1 MASLASFRVQY
12 PRQNE
17 DAVHSSESRYE
28 FRDRRPK
35 TQLYDTMLYDEVFQT
50 QRYRPEESDSTPER
64 SRKHRKPAK
73 RASKKRRVSKEH
85 FYLST
90 DESDLDDINRRIQEH
105 ETRESRAKKQAE
117 AVAAEA
123 DGARRRYSLRSRGD
137 SEGRSSSRLNGLET
151 VSSPRKKLKDVKE
164 DEEEHDAEGEE
175 EGDGEENGEED
186 DEDEEENEGEEN
198 ENERQADAEDSD
210 QEEAGHE
217 EEDEHDEEANGGRY
231 HLRRRT
237 RAQDQDSPQP
247 AVRRREE
254 RAARRGAGHPRETSF
269 VAASDTDNTRRYA
282 LRDRAKVQRSAP
294 ASPRNDSSSRS
305 AYADY
310 VKRQQS
316 TRAAVSSGK
325 SKNRHRFS
333 FPQARPRRRNR
344 RRSSSSSSS
353 SSSSDMPGGPDSDD
367 GGMRTNSHHR
377 GAAGRKKTSSARADI
392 TPVEID
398 RSITW
403 ESVGGLET
411 HIEALKEMVMLPLL
425 YPEFYEKYKVTPPS
439 GVLFYGPPGTGKTLL
454 ARALA
459 NSCSLEEDASAS
471 NAENPDAP
479 SKKRHV
485 TFYMRK
491 GADCLSKWVGEAERQ
506 LRLLF
511 EEAKRNEPSIIFFD
525 EIDGLAPVR
534 SAKQDQIHASIVST
548 LLALMDGMDSR
559 GRVVVIGATNRLDA
573 IDPALRRPGRF
584 DRELGFKL
592 PNVHDRERMLTIH
605 ARHWKPALSAAFTK
619 EIAEKTVGYC
629 GADVKALCAEA
640 TLCALRRVYP
650 QVYTS
655 QDKLLINLDNVVV
668 TRGDFA
674 KAMKKITPASHRSV
688 SSFATPLPRLVNVL
702 LQPTVF
708 HVLSEIKKRF
718 PQFPLGSQAIGFSND
733 RDVEMKVP
741 CDEEDHDH
749 DYDIYSTGHRRDCE
763 ICQSEDGDILV
774 CTTCPGAFHSAC
786 LPKSSRIE
794 TGEDWACP
802 NCTTTTSVLRK
813 QQGEGEDS
821 FAAMRHILA
830 MPQQVGYPRVLLT
843 GAFGMGQHFVGA
855 AILHALEGLTHFSL
869 DYPALVADSNA
880 HHPEEA
886 MIRRMN
892 EAQKC
897 LPCVVYLPHAELWW
911 ANTSESMHLALKMML
926 LSQQSHSSLPILFM
940 ACTSAASRDDLPSGL
955 LELFEPSSSDHHNS
969 LSSAI
974 LVEVESPSKAVR
986 KDHFTQVFR
995 AFATPPAPKRRVQQ
1009 HKELEVLPL
1018 APVVKKTQELNQ
1030 EQWAMR
1036 KERDLHCLRELRIF
1050 LGQVLDYCG
1059 TQKLYSHFFFPV
1071 DIEEVPDYYAVVTK
1085 PMDLF
1090 TMREKLN
1097 DGEYT
1102 CFDQF
1107 QADVEQIVRNANLF
1121 NPKRSPTRYIAHAA
1135 NTMRDNIL
1143 SYAYRFRDCQG
1154 YDLFAK
1160 CKEIT
1165 KRLQSQPDFLGR
1177 KSMPKS
1183 STTGQV
1189 RASARLRGIAADS
1202 ETTSSAVENGVTG
1215 EQSANKQSAESNGN
1229 NNLDKSPQQTFPPR
1243 RRSARF
1249 SSDDPVSQW
1258 FDGSPMKQE
1267 PMSADVSDSNTI
1279 KAETDEDMEIE
1290 PLPVFYKGDQVF
1302 VASRTQPGM
1311 NKEGGAGMIAT
1322 VNGDDTYHVKY
1333 ILGGSE
1339 KAVSAVYIKPLTES
1353 VVQGSV
1359 RNHRDEA
1366 IARKAAAAA
1375 KKPGEANEVVDE
1387 TVLKLQHF
1395 DRNLWPILKAEN
1407 WTREDSDGA
1416 SIKFFPPHE
1425 EEEDEDHAR
1434 LELSGVNEVVGYI
1447 HMHTPLMRKCYGKPY
1462 VEEFL
1467 AQKKSAEAEGN
1478 QSDTDEEEKEAE
1490 EEEETAEEEDDE
1502 EEAETAVI
1510 DVTEGH
1516 EDDTEDLVGS
1526 SSPSSPQEV
1535 AQEKDEDEEDDEVEE
1550 VEEEHDADE
1559 DEQGK
1564 DTEREDDEEID
1575 IEEEDK
1581 PEPVE
1586 DEEEEAMNFIY
1597 DEVRLVLASSCSVFD
1612 DDSCVI

>member
-12 PRQNE
+12 PRQDE
-17 DAVHSSESRYE
+17 DAAHGSGSRYE

-64 SRKHRKPAK
+64 SRKRRKPAK

-137 SEGRSSSRLNGLET
+137 SEGRSSTRSNGLET
-151 VSSPRKKLKDVKE
+151 VSSPRKLKNVKE
-164 DEEEHDAEGEE
+164 DEEEHDEE
-175 EGDGEENGEED
+175 EEEGGDGEENGEEEEED
-186 DEDEEENEGEEN
+186 DEENEGEDN
-198 ENERQADAEDSD
+198 GDEREAGAEESD
-210 QEEAGHE
+210 QEEEVVEHE
-217 EEDEHDEEANGGRY
+217 EEDDHDEGANGGRY

-237 RAQDQDSPQP
+237 RAQDQDSPPP

-254 RAARRGAGHPRETSF
+254 RAARRGADHPRESSF

-282 LRDRAKVQRSAP
+282 LRDRAKVQRNAP
-294 ASPRNDSSSRS
+294 SSPRNDSTSRS

-310 VKRQQS
+310 VKRQQN

-333 FPQARPRRRNR
+333 FPQARSRRRNR

-367 GGMRTNSHHR
+367 GGMRTNPHHR
-377 GAAGRKKTSSARADI
+377 GAASRKKSSSARADI

-403 ESVGGLET
+403 ESVGGLES

-459 NSCSLEEDASAS
+459 NSCSVEEDASVS
-471 NAENPDAP
+471 NAEDPDAP
-479 SKKRHV
+479 PKKRHV

-592 PNVHDRERMLTIH
+592 PNVHDRERMLSIH
-605 ARHWKPALSAAFTK
+605 ARHWKPALSTAFTK

-688 SSFATPLPRLVNVL
+688 SSFATPLPRLVSVL
-702 LQPTVF
+702 LQPTVLL
-708 HVLSEIKKRF
+708 VLSEIKKRF
-718 PQFPLGSQAIGFSND
+718 PQFPLGPQAIGPSD
-733 RDVEMKVP
+733 DGAVEMNAP
-741 CDEEDHDH
+741 SDQEEDRDHDH
-749 DYDIYSTGHRRDCE
+749 DIYSTGHRRDCE
-763 ICQSEDGDILV
+763 VCQSEDGDILV
-774 CTTCPGAFHSAC
+774 CPACPGAFHSAC
-786 LPKSSRIE
+786 LAESSRIR

-802 NCTTTTSVLRK
+802 NCTTTTCILRK
-813 QQGEGEDS
+813 QQAEDP

-843 GAFGMGQHFVGA
+843 GATGMGQHFVGA

-911 ANTSESMHLALKMML
+911 ANTSDSMHLALKMML
-926 LSQQSHSSLPILFM
+926 LSQQSHASLPMLFM

-955 LELFEPSSSDHHNS
+955 LELFEPSSSDRHDS
-969 LSSAI
+969 PSSAI

-986 KDHFTQVFR
+986 RDHFTQVFR
-995 AFATPPAPKRRVQQ
+995 AFATPPAPKRRAQQ
-1009 HKELEVLPL
+1009 QKELEVLPL
-1018 APVVKKTQELNQ
+1018 APVVKKSQELNQ

-1071 DIEEVPDYYAVVTK
+1071 DIQEVPDYYAVVTK

-1107 QADVEQIVRNANLF
+1107 QADVEQIVRNANQF

-1165 KRLQSQPDFLGR
+1165 KRLQAQPDFLDR

-1183 STTGQV
+1183 NSTGHV
-1189 RASARLRGIAADS
+1189 RASARLRGIAPDES
-1202 ETTSSAVENGVTG
+1202 ETPLSAVENGVN
-1215 EQSANKQSAESNGN
+1215 EKQSTNKQSAESNGN
-1229 NNLDKSPQQTFPPR
+1229 DNSDKSPQKTVPPR

-1249 SSDDPVSQW
+1249 SADGPVSQW

-1267 PMSADVSDSNTI
+1267 PLSADVSDSNTI
-1279 KAETDEDMEIE
+1279 KIETDEDMEAD

-1311 NKEGGAGMIAT
+1311 NKEGGAGMVAT

-1366 IARKAAAAA
+1366 AARKAAAAA
-1375 KKPGEANEVVDE
+1375 KKSGEANEVVDE
-1387 TVLKLQHF
+1387 AVLKLEHF
-1395 DRNLWPILKAEN
+1395 NRNLWPILKAEN
-1407 WTREDSDGA
+1407 WTREDVDGA
-1416 SIKFFPPHE
+1416 ATKFYPPHDE
-1425 EEEDEDHAR
+1425 EEEDDDEDHAR
-1434 LELSGVNEVVGYI
+1434 LELNDVNEVVGYI
-1447 HMHTPLMRKCYGKPY
+1447 HMHIPLMRKCYGKPY

-1467 AQKKSAEAEGN
+1467 AQRKVEGN
-1478 QSDTDEEEKEAE
+1478 ASDMTEEEKETGEDEAAE
-1490 EEEETAEEEDDE
+1490 DEDDEE

-1510 DVTEGH
+1510 EVDGEDH
-1516 EDDTEDLVGS
+1516 EDDTEDLVSS

-1535 AQEKDEDEEDDEVEE
+1535 AQEKDEEEEDDEE
-1550 VEEEHDADE
+1550 EEEHDPEENKETEPEE
-1559 DEQGK
+1559 DEEV
-1564 DTEREDDEEID
+1564 DVEP
-1575 IEEEDK
+1575 EDK
-1581 PEPVE
+1581 PEAEPVE
-1586 DEEEEAMNFIY
+1586 QQEAEEEEEEAVNFIY
-1597 DEVRLVLASSCSVFD
+1597 DEVRSGAD
-1612 DDSCVI
+1612 

>member
-1 MASLASFRVQY
+1 
-12 PRQNE
+12 
-17 DAVHSSESRYE
+17 
-28 FRDRRPK
+28 
-35 TQLYDTMLYDEVFQT
+35 
-50 QRYRPEESDSTPER
+50 
-64 SRKHRKPAK
+64 
-73 RASKKRRVSKEH
+73 
-85 FYLST
+85 
-90 DESDLDDINRRIQEH
+90 
-105 ETRESRAKKQAE
+105 
-117 AVAAEA
+117 
-123 DGARRRYSLRSRGD
+123 
-137 SEGRSSSRLNGLET
+137 
-151 VSSPRKKLKDVKE
+151 
-164 DEEEHDAEGEE
+164 
-175 EGDGEENGEED
+175 
-186 DEDEEENEGEEN
+186 
-198 ENERQADAEDSD
+198 
-210 QEEAGHE
+210 
-217 EEDEHDEEANGGRY
+217 
-231 HLRRRT
+231 
-237 RAQDQDSPQP
+237 
-247 AVRRREE
+247 
-254 RAARRGAGHPRETSF
+254 
-269 VAASDTDNTRRYA
+269 
-282 LRDRAKVQRSAP
+282 
-294 ASPRNDSSSRS
+294 
-305 AYADY
+305 
-310 VKRQQS
+310 
-316 TRAAVSSGK
+316 
-325 SKNRHRFS
+325 
-333 FPQARPRRRNR
+333 
-344 RRSSSSSSS
+344 
-353 SSSSDMPGGPDSDD
+353 
-367 GGMRTNSHHR
+367 MRTSPHHR
-377 GAAGRKKTSSARADI
+377 GSGHKKTSARADI

-403 ESVGGLET
+403 ESVGGLES

-459 NSCSLEEDASAS
+459 NSCTVEEDTSVS
-471 NAENPDAP
+471 NVLDPDAP
-479 SKKRHV
+479 PKKRHV

-650 QVYTS
+650 QVYAS

-674 KAMKKITPASHRSV
+674 TAMKKITPASHRSV
-688 SSFATPLPRLVNVL
+688 SSFATPLPRLVSVL
-702 LQPTVF
+702 LQPTVSL
-708 HVLSEIKKRF
+708 VLSEVNKRF
-718 PQFPLGSQAIGFSND
+718 PQFPLGPQAIGTSET
-733 RDVEMKVP
+733 DVEMRALGNG
-741 CDEEDHDH
+741 DHDH
-749 DYDIYSTGHRRDCE
+749 DHDIYSTGHSRDCDV
-763 ICQSEDGDILV
+763 CHSEDGDILV
-774 CTTCPGAFHSAC
+774 CTTCPGSFHCAC
-786 LPKSSRIE
+786 LPDSSRIE
-794 TGEDWACP
+794 TADDWACP
-802 NCTTTTSVLRK
+802 NCTTITTILRK
-813 QQGEGEDS
+813 QQVEDP
-821 FAAMRHILA
+821 FVAMRHILA
-830 MPQQVGYPRVLLT
+830 MPQQVGIPRVLLT
-843 GAFGMGQHFVGA
+843 GARGMGQHFVGA
-855 AILHALEGLTHFSL
+855 AILHTLEGLTHFSL

-911 ANTSESMHLALKMML
+911 DNTSESMHLALKMML
-926 LSQQSHSSLPILFM
+926 MNLQSHASLPMLFL
-940 ACTSAASRDDLPSGL
+940 ACTAAASRDDLPFGL
-955 LELFEPSSSDHHNS
+955 MELFDLSSPDHHDSPSSS
-969 LSSAI
+969 I
-974 LVEVESPSKAVR
+974 LVEVESPSKALR
-986 KDHFTQVFR
+986 KNHFAQVFQ
-995 AFATPPAPKRRVQQ
+995 AFATPPAPKRRVQK

-1018 APVVKKTQELNQ
+1018 APVVKKTLELNK

-1071 DIEEVPDYYAVVTK
+1071 DIQEVPDYYAVVTK

-1160 CKEIT
+1160 CKKIT
-1165 KRLQSQPDFLGR
+1165 KRLQAQPDFLER

-1183 STTGQV
+1183 TTGQV
-1189 RASARLRGIAADS
+1189 RTSARLRGIAPTSADS
-1202 ETTSSAVENGVTG
+1202 ETPSSAVENGVAG
-1215 EQSANKQSAESNGN
+1215 EESASRQSASFAESNGTN
-1229 NNLDKSPQQTFPPR
+1229 TDKSPQKTSPPR

-1249 SSDDPVSQW
+1249 SSDGPVSQW
-1258 FDGSPMKQE
+1258 FDRSPMKHE
-1267 PMSADVSDSNTI
+1267 PSADVSDSTTI
-1279 KAETDEDMEIE
+1279 KIETDEDMEEE
-1290 PLPVFYKGDQVF
+1290 PLPVFHKGDQVF

-1311 NKEGGAGMIAT
+1311 NKEGGAGMIAA

-1339 KAVSAVYIKPLTES
+1339 KVVSAVYIKPLTES

-1359 RNHRDEA
+1359 RNQREEA
-1366 IARKAAAAA
+1366 ATRKAAGA
-1375 KKPGEANEVVDE
+1375 KKSGETEEVVDE
-1387 TVLKLQHF
+1387 AVLKLEHF
-1395 DRNLWPILKAEN
+1395 NRNLWPILKAEN
-1407 WTREDSDGA
+1407 WTREDADGTVT
-1416 SIKFFPPHE
+1416 KFYPPIE
-1425 EEEDEDHAR
+1425 EEDDEDHAR
-1434 LELSGVNEVVGYI
+1434 LELSGVNEAVGYI

-1467 AQKKSAEAEGN
+1467 AAKKRKQAEGKS
-1478 QSDTDEEEKEAE
+1478 SDNDEGKETE
-1490 EEEETAEEEDDE
+1490 VDETAEEEDDE
-1502 EEAETAVI
+1502 EEVGSPV
-1510 DVTEGH
+1510 DN
-1516 EDDTEDLVGS
+1516 EDNDGEDLVSS

-1535 AQEKDEDEEDDEVEE
+1535 VPENEDE
-1550 VEEEHDADE
+1550 
-1559 DEQGK
+1559 G
-1564 DTEREDDEEID
+1564 
-1575 IEEEDK
+1575 
-1581 PEPVE
+1581 E
-1586 DEEEEAMNFIY
+1586 DEEEEEETIAEEDGDDKETEAEEDDDKDVEQEEKSDAEPVEELVDGEAMNFIY
-1597 DEVRLVLASSCSVFD
+1597 DEVRLV
-1612 DDSCVI
+1612 